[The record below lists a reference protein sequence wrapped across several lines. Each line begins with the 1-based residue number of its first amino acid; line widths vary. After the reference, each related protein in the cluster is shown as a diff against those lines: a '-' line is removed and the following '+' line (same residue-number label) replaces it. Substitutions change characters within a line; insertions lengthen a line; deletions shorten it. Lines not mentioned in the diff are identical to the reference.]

1 MKLNKI
7 TKIMKK
13 NKKGNF
19 PLMLLFFI
27 IVAVVL
33 VVGLFIGIGTGV
45 ITIFADEF
53 IPAISEIGMVGDT
66 TNLTEYSGYALNPVN
81 TFINSLT
88 WMGGVL
94 YLVAFIGLF
103 GLAIGFRV
111 TMSKW
116 LIVMFILLA
125 LLLVIMSIYISNIYE
140 DLYQD
145 SSELGESI
153 REQGLLAF
161 LILNSPLILI
171 IVIFASG
178 IVLFA
183 GVDSGGGI

>member
-1 MKLNKI
+1 
-7 TKIMKK
+7 
-13 NKKGNF
+13 
-19 PLMLLFFI
+19 MLLFFI
-27 IVAVVL
+27 IIAVVL

-45 ITIFADEF
+45 ITIFMDEF
-53 IPAISEIGMVGDT
+53 VPAIEDIGQIGDS
-66 TNLTEYSGYALNPVN
+66 TNITEYSKYALTPVD
-81 TFINSLT
+81 TFVKSLT
-88 WMGGVL
+88 WMGGII

-145 SSELGESI
+145 SGDLGESL
-153 REQGLLAF
+153 RDQGLLAF
-161 LILNSPLILI
+161 LILNSPMILT

-183 GVDSGGGI
+183 GIDSGDGI